1 MSENNVNSTEEI
13 VLSVEMGDAVSAQTA
28 EAYAVGKRGGVDVA
42 ETDPTW
48 HNNAKYYAEQ
58 AEEAAGEAQG
68 AEEAAQRA
76 ETAQAAAEAARD
88 RAEAIGAGAAQSA
101 AAAAES
107 AQAAATA
114 KTGAETAQSAA
125 AGSATAAEGSAGRAS
140 QSATA
145 AAGSATAAGT
155 AKTAAETARDAAA
168 GSATAAAGSA
178 TAADQSAQA
187 AAASA
192 QAAEDVAESI
202 PADYSQLSADVTGL
216 KSAFEQLND
225 NVIVDSAGPAPIVSI
240 PDGADGM
247 PMRKV
252 EVAIEPVQDLH
263 GYEYPWPAGGGK
275 NLFPPIETTTSY
287 GVTFTQDG
295 DYINISGTPSANASV
310 DLFRGTLPSGTYTF
324 NGVTG
329 ASNASYRTGLKINDD
344 ASWTYNTENQR
355 TFTLEAESQV
365 RFTLF
370 VYPAYGTFND
380 FKVQYQLERGDTVTP
395 WTPYSNV
402 CPISGWTGAKV
413 TRAGINVW
421 DEVWELGSIS
431 GSTGV
436 NSTSAYNIRSKN
448 YIAVLPGETY
458 YVYYGTESSSAIGLR
473 LYGKDKNFLR
483 TAQAKNST
491 KVIPED
497 TYFLRFVVTNITEYE
512 NNISI
517 NYPATDTEYH
527 PYVGQT
533 YEVTFPANPG
543 TVYGGTLDVVS
554 GKLVVD
560 RIKLPVNDENKSGA
574 SLGWLVTSKGNRLGF
589 PIKNTILPLIDIGND
604 GTDRVLCNV
613 GKVSAGPN
621 NANTFVPGECC
632 LYRGSS
638 NMFFRYITSTDITS
652 ADDAFAYLKSIG
664 AEFVSPIPAPV
675 EISLTP
681 TEIKTLLGINNV
693 WSDAGNISITYPADT
708 KTYIDN
714 RINSTRK
721 LIAGI
726 ETGFTA
732 SKLYAVGDML
742 IIGDDLYKVT
752 AQIASG
758 ATITV
763 GTNVTKTTVAE
774 QLLALVNA

>member
-76 ETAQAAAEAARD
+76 EAAQAAAEAARD

-178 TAADQSAQA
+178 SAADQSAQA

-216 KSAFEQLND
+216 KSAFEQFD
-225 NVIVDSAGPAPIVSI
+225 ANVITESAGPAPIVSI
-240 PDGADGM
+240 ADGADGM

-263 GYEYPWPAGGGK
+263 GYDAPWPAGGGK
-275 NLFPPIETTTSY
+275 NLLPDTPRTATNR
-287 GVTFTQDG
+287 GCTFTYDNGLVTLTGTGTQ
-295 DYINISGTPSANASV
+295 SGGRTALCTNAFV
-310 DLFRGTLPSGTYTF
+310 LKAGTYTF
-324 NGVTG
+324 KQFTNDPLPNMTIVIQDGNTAVKSFSG
-329 ASNASYRTGLKINDD
+329 SYT
-344 ASWTYNTENQR
+344 
-355 TFTLEAESQV
+355 TFTLESDLNSCSIGINVGEDVTYNYSALWGI
-365 RFTLF
+365 FT
-370 VYPAYGTFND
+370 D
-380 FKVQYQLERGDTVTP
+380 SEVTD

-413 TRAGINVW
+413 TRTGKNLLGPSTCTPKKFIKQDGTIGNSDNWSVSDFIPVKGGQIYTISGIINSGSAAHHAFYDSSKTFKISVLARNHATFIVP
-421 DEVWELGSIS
+421 DDASFVRLSMNTETPDTIQLELGS
-431 GSTGV
+431 
-436 NSTSAYNIRSKN
+436 
-448 YIAVLPGETY
+448 
-458 YVYYGTESSSAIGLR
+458 
-473 LYGKDKNFLR
+473 
-483 TAQAKNST
+483 TASEFVPFEEIYSVQ
-491 KVIPED
+491 IP
-497 TYFLRFVVTNITEYE
+497 L
-512 NNISI
+512 
-517 NYPATDTEYH
+517 
-527 PYVGQT
+527 GQ
-533 YEVTFPANPG
+533 